1 MFKFLTKIFDSNEK
15 QLAKIQP
22 IIDDINEREKSISKL
37 SDEELKAKT
46 EQLRKEIGVDLKTAR
61 TDFTTLNDE
70 ELKKNLDEEKKKLYE
85 LLPEAFAVVREASKR
100 VANHRHFDVQLM
112 AGYVLFDNKIAELFT
127 GEGKTLAA
135 NLPLYLYAL
144 TGRGAHLVTV
154 NDYLARRDAE
164 WTGHILH
171 SLGMSVGAINS
182 GKQYRFVDDEEAI
195 KLKGD
200 EAKKLIKERDA
211 KFKEAGRLKY
221 DHMSGVNLVECTKQ
235 ETYACDVVYGTN
247 SEFGFDYLRDNMAR
261 SLEERVQGPR
271 YFVIVDEADSILIDE
286 ARTPLIIS
294 TSADTANDL
303 YKQFAS
309 IVNSLQ
315 KEVHYTVDE
324 KAHAVSLNQEGMDT
338 VEKMLKVDNVYE
350 NAQLAYHLD
359 NALKAK
365 ELYHLDD
372 EYMIRN
378 GEILIVDEFTGR
390 AMEGRR
396 YSEGLHQAIE
406 AKEV

>member
-1 MFKFLTKIFDSNEK
+1 ME
-15 QLAKIQP
+15 
-22 IIDDINEREKSISKL
+22 
-37 SDEELKAKT
+37 
-46 EQLRKEIGVDLKTAR
+46 TAR
-61 TDFTTLNDE
+61 TDFTTLKDE

-261 SLEERVQGPR
+261 SLEERVQCPR
-271 YFVIVDEADSILIDE
+271 YFVIVDEADSILID
-286 ARTPLIIS
+286 
-294 TSADTANDL
+294 
-303 YKQFAS
+303 
-309 IVNSLQ
+309 
-315 KEVHYTVDE
+315 
-324 KAHAVSLNQEGMDT
+324 
-338 VEKMLKVDNVYE
+338 
-350 NAQLAYHLD
+350 
-359 NALKAK
+359 
-365 ELYHLDD
+365 
-372 EYMIRN
+372 
-378 GEILIVDEFTGR
+378 
-390 AMEGRR
+390 
-396 YSEGLHQAIE
+396 
-406 AKEV
+406 